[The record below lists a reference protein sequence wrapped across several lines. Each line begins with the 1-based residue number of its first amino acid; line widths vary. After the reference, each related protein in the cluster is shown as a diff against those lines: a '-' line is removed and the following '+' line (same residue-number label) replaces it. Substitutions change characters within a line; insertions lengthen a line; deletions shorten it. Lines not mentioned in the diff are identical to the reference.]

1 VGGLLVLDPEGRLGV
16 LRAPAV
22 ALATG
27 GYGQLFASTTNPD
40 TATGDGVALALWAG
54 ASAADLEFVQF
65 HPTVLYT
72 GPGARGRR
80 PLVTEAVRGHG
91 AVLVDGAGRRVMAG
105 EHPLA
110 DLAPRDVVSATI
122 SRRMAASGAPCVY
135 LDATALVGFATRFPT
150 VHAAC
155 RAIGVD
161 PAEQPIP
168 VSPAAHYSCGGV
180 VTDTYGR
187 TSVPGLYAVGE
198 VARTGLHGANRLASN
213 SLLEGLVVGRRAAG
227 AVVADLAWPRSL
239 SGGGLDVSPLAR
251 LVADRDLVQRAMT
264 GGASIGRDGA
274 GLAAASDTIEAAAR
288 PRLPSSRADIE
299 DAALTLLAQAVLAAA
314 GTRTESR
321 GCHVRTDFPRTD
333 DAYQRASLLV
343 SVAGDTLG
351 VRPADNSM
359 VGAA

>member
-1 VGGLLVLDPEGRLGV
+1 
-16 LRAPAV
+16 
-22 ALATG
+22 
-27 GYGQLFASTTNPD
+27 
-40 TATGDGVALALWAG
+40 
-54 ASAADLEFVQF
+54 
-65 HPTVLYT
+65 
-72 GPGARGRR
+72 
-80 PLVTEAVRGHG
+80 
-91 AVLVDGAGRRVMAG
+91 
-105 EHPLA
+105 
-110 DLAPRDVVSATI
+110 
-122 SRRMAASGAPCVY
+122 
-135 LDATALVGFATRFPT
+135 
-150 VHAAC
+150 
-155 RAIGVD
+155 
-161 PAEQPIP
+161 
-168 VSPAAHYSCGGV
+168 
-180 VTDTYGR
+180 
-187 TSVPGLYAVGE
+187 LYAVGE